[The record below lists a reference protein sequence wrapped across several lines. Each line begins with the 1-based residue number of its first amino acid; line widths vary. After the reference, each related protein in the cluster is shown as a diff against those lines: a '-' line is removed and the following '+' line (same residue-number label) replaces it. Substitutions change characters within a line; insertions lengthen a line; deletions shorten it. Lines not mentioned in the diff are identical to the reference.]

1 VFSRLQRFYTSIK
14 IVADMVMLAVAFGL
28 AYATRFSGLIPITEG
43 IPPWEETLVSLLMV
57 LFIYPVT
64 FKQSRLYA
72 TNRAR
77 TNTGEVFEV
86 FKSTI
91 TATLILVAAT
101 YFSRERYSR
110 LTLVIFVAYAFVAVT
125 CNRLLFRWVLS
136 EIRRRGHNL
145 KSILVIGA
153 GELGQRV
160 IETVEGH
167 RELGFRVTGVLTLRP
182 DKVGQY
188 VNGVRVIGHVE
199 AVNDILDA
207 HPVDQVIIAVPLEDQ
222 AHVKRLME
230 KLALRTVDVR
240 VVPDLYQYITLYG
253 GLEEFGGLPIIRLQ
267 GDPMEGW
274 SRVAKRAFDI
284 LFSLLAILITSPLM
298 LVTALAVRLTSR
310 GPVLY
315 RQERMGMDGRTF
327 PILKFRT
334 MRVDAEHSG
343 AMMACPGDSRRTP
356 IGTFLRKYSLDE
368 LPQFFNVLR
377 GDMSLVGPRPERPVF
392 IEEFK
397 RQIPRYHLRHK
408 VKAGITGWAQ
418 INGLRG
424 QTSIQ
429 KRIEYDLYYIENW
442 SLLMDLKILVRTA
455 LGGFLSKNAY

>member
-14 IVADMVMLAVAFGL
+14 VVADMVMLAMAFVL
-28 AYATRFSGLIPITEG
+28 AYATRFSGIVPVTEG
-43 IPPWEETLVSLLMV
+43 IPPWTDSFFSLVMV
-57 LFIYPVT
+57 LVIFPVT
-64 FKQSRLYA
+64 FHQSRLYG
-72 TNRAR
+72 TNRSR

-91 TATLILVAAT
+91 TAALILVAVT
-101 YFSRERYSR
+101 YFVRERYSR
-110 LTLVIFVAYAFVAVT
+110 LTLAIFIVYAFTLVT
-125 CNRLLFRWVLS
+125 CSRLVFRYVLS
-136 EIRRRGHNL
+136 EVRRRGHNL

-153 GELGQRV
+153 GDLGQRV
-160 IETVEGH
+160 IETVEHH
-167 RELGFRVTGVLTLRP
+167 RELGFRVMGVLTLRQE
-182 DKVGQY
+182 KVGQY
-188 VNGVRVIGHVE
+188 VHGVRIIGHVDQ
-199 AVNDILDA
+199 VNEVLDA
-207 HPVDQVIIAVPLEDQ
+207 HPVDQVILALPLEGH
-222 AHVKRLME
+222 AHVKGLMD

-274 SRVAKRAFDI
+274 SQVAKRAFDI
-284 LFSLLAILITSPLM
+284 TFSLLAILITSPLM
-298 LVTALAVRLTSR
+298 VATALAVRLTSR
-310 GPVLY
+310 GPMLY

-334 MRVDAEHSG
+334 MRIDAEHSG
-343 AMMACPGDSRRTP
+343 AMMARPDDPRRTV

-424 QTSIQ
+424 QTCIE

>member
-1 VFSRLQRFYTSIK
+1 MFSRLQRFYTSIK
-14 IVADMVMLAVAFGL
+14 VVADMVMLALAFVL
-28 AYATRFSGLIPITEG
+28 AYATRFSGIVPVTEG
-43 IPPWEETLVSLLMV
+43 IPPWTDSFFSLLMV
-57 LFIYPVT
+57 LVIFPVT
-64 FKQSRLYA
+64 FHQSRLYG
-72 TNRAR
+72 TNRSR

-91 TATLILVAAT
+91 TAALILVAVT
-101 YFSRERYSR
+101 YFVRERYSR
-110 LTLVIFVAYAFVAVT
+110 LTLVIFIVYAFALVT
-125 CNRLLFRWVLS
+125 CSRLVTRYLVS

-153 GELGQRV
+153 GDLGQRV
-160 IETVEGH
+160 IETVEHH
-167 RELGFRVTGVLTLRP
+167 RELGFRVMGVLTLHP
-182 DKVGQY
+182 EKVGQY
-188 VNGVRVIGHVE
+188 VNDVRVIGVVDQ
-199 AVNDILDA
+199 VNEVLDS
-207 HPVDQVIIAVPLEDQ
+207 HPVDQVILALPLAGH
-222 AHVKRLME
+222 AHVKALMD

-284 LFSLLAILITSPLM
+284 LFSLLAILITAPLM
-298 LVTALAVRLTSR
+298 AATALAVRLTSR
-310 GPVLY
+310 GPMLY

-334 MRVDAEHSG
+334 MCIDAEHGG
-343 AMMACPGDSRRTP
+343 AMMTCPDDPRRTV

-424 QTSIQ
+424 QTCIE

>member
-1 VFSRLQRFYTSIK
+1 MFSRLQRFYTSIK
-14 IVADMVMLAVAFGL
+14 VVADMGMLALAFVL
-28 AYATRFSGLIPITEG
+28 AYATRFSGIVPVTEG
-43 IPPWEETLVSLLMV
+43 IPPWSDSFFSLLMV
-57 LFIYPVT
+57 LVIFPVT
-64 FKQSRLYA
+64 FHQSRLYG
-72 TNRAR
+72 TNRSR

-91 TATLILVAAT
+91 TAALILVAVT
-101 YFSRERYSR
+101 YFVRERYSR
-110 LTLVIFVAYAFVAVT
+110 LTLVIFIVYAFALVT
-125 CNRLLFRWVLS
+125 CSRLVFRYVLS

-153 GELGQRV
+153 GDLGQRV
-160 IETVEGH
+160 IETVEHH
-167 RELGFRVTGVLTLRP
+167 RELGFRVTGVLTLRHE
-182 DKVGQY
+182 KVGQY
-188 VNGVRVIGHVE
+188 VGGVRVIGHVDQVN
-199 AVNDILDA
+199 AVLDA
-207 HPVDQVIIAVPLEDQ
+207 EPVDQVILALPLEGH
-222 AHVKRLME
+222 ARVKGLMDT
-230 KLALRTVDVR
+230 LALRTVDVR

-284 LFSLLAILITSPLM
+284 SFSLLAILVTAPLM
-298 LVTALAVRLTSR
+298 LATALAVRLTSR
-310 GPVLY
+310 GPMLY

-334 MRVDAEHSG
+334 MRIDAEHSG
-343 AMMACPGDSRRTP
+343 AMMARKDDPRRTV

-424 QTSIQ
+424 QTCIE